1 MRKVQFSFRAVDI
14 GFLKRNGKADG
25 GVEQLVVGGEV
36 VHAAIEVVHV
46 EPVCAEKPIGKAT
59 LVVIS
64 MRGFHRQ
71 AQDLVAASN
80 NIGGAGEQNVLE
92 LRPDQILNKWG
103 LFEVGDDRPRN

>member
-25 GVEQLVVGGEV
+25 GVEELVVVGEV

-46 EPVCAEKPIGKAT
+46 EPGSAEKALGEAK

-64 MRGFHRQ
+64 MRGFTGRRRTWS
-71 AQDLVAASN
+71 LSETTSGELESRMFSN
-80 NIGGAGEQNVLE
+80 SGV
-92 LRPDQILNKWG
+92 
-103 LFEVGDDRPRN
+103 